1 MKLSERVRRMTRPQ
15 VAQRRDNTAVRN
27 SIKKESGS
35 NETPSRRFTLN
46 DRWNPKRS
54 DTDLHTSWK
63 RHLLVLMNAWLN
75 FEFSRPFPTAVT
87 RCFRHCI
94 PYGSSRVLPFCFV
107 LFCFFLFVFF
117 WGKIIKLANLLSYIS
132 VKVVVRLSVEWP
144 PSGGPSTAKL
154 GALKRIK
161 RITFHLFEPVRPRF
175 PLSVSSS
182 QCQTRNH
189 LNQLHLHSTL
199 WLTHSPADFPVIC
212 RLIFEVNATL
222 RRSSDCKSWMENQFL
237 FSFFLKRNNQ
247 RNTCCSFIHLFTESM
262 IESIVWKRPEG
273 RSLTLNAAGFIG
285 ADASDCRL
293 SNRDRGGKNRCSVN
307 LGPGSPI
314 WRQVKS
320 FLHPTWTDSFE
331 SIRSGAIKNFSN

>member
-1 MKLSERVRRMTRPQ
+1 MKPHH
-15 VAQRRDNTAVRN
+15 VASPWMIDGIR
-27 SIKKESGS
+27 SGVTLICILVGNVTYLFWWMHGWIS
-35 NETPSRRFTLN
+35 NFRALFRQPSPDVFATVFHMV
-46 DRWNPKRS
+46 PAACC
-54 DTDLHTSWK
+54 HF
-63 RHLLVLMNAWLN
+63 VL
-75 FEFSRPFPTAVT
+75 
-87 RCFRHCI
+87 
-94 PYGSSRVLPFCFV
+94 FCFV
-107 LFCFFLFVFF
+107 LFCFVFNRHSFFLFVFF

-247 RNTCCSFIHLFTESM
+247 RNTCCSFIHLFTEST

-293 SNRDRGGKNRCSVN
+293 SNRDRGEKNRCSVN

-331 SIRSGAIKNFSN
+331 SIRSGAIKNSSN